1 MKCLSLLGN
10 IVFVN
15 IERTLDL
22 TKQMVYDKCQL
33 LNIVLTV
40 HLITTMKN
48 IIITGA
54 ASGLGKAIAELYAQ
68 KGWNVLVVD
77 IQTAKAEKFVDEL
90 LESGQSA
97 EFYYCDIGQKQSF
110 DALFDSISAKHDS
123 IDVLINN
130 AGVASAGTLESTTE
144 EEWKRL
150 IDLDLMSVIYGT
162 RALLPLL
169 RKSKK
174 AHIVSTASFAGLA
187 LMPGMMTYN
196 VAKAGVIAFSETLHG
211 EMALHNI
218 GVSVA
223 CPAFFQTNLVQS
235 MHGASNK
242 TKGFIQRQMQ
252 NSGVSASDV
261 AKDIYQ
267 AVENKRFMIISHKQ
281 SRRQYR
287 IKRWFPNFFRRQK
300 VKIFVKMMQGKL

>member
-1 MKCLSLLGN
+1 
-10 IVFVN
+10 
-15 IERTLDL
+15 
-22 TKQMVYDKCQL
+22 
-33 LNIVLTV
+33 
-40 HLITTMKN
+40 MKN
-48 IIITGA
+48 IVITGA
-54 ASGLGKAIAELYAQ
+54 ASGLGKAIALLYAE
-68 KGWNVLVVD
+68 KGWNVLIVD
-77 IQTAKAEKFVDEL
+77 IQTELAQQFIFDLQEK
-90 LESGQSA
+90 GQSA

-110 DALFDSISAKHDS
+110 DTLYDNISAKHS
-123 IDVLINN
+123 CIDILVNN

-144 EEWKRL
+144 DEWKRL

-169 RKSKK
+169 RKSNK
-174 AHIVSTASFAGLA
+174 AHIVNTASFAGIA

-235 MHGASNK
+235 MQGASDK

-252 NSGVSASDV
+252 NSGISANDV
-261 AKDIYQ
+261 AHDIYQ
-267 AVENKRFMIISHKQ
+267 AVKNNSFMVISHKQ
-281 SRRQYR
+281 SRRQHL
-287 IKRWFPNFFRRQK
+287 IKRLFPNFFRRQK
-300 VKIFVKMMQGKL
+300 VKIFIKMMQGKV